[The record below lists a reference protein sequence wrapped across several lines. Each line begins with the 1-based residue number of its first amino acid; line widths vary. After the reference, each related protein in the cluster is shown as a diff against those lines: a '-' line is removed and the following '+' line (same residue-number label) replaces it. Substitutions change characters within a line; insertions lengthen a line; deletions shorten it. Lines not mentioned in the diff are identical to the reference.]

1 MTKPHRLTIIV
12 THPIQHFVPFYR
24 GLAQHPDIDLTVVY
38 GAPIGIESYYDEE
51 MQTQIAWKM
60 DMLSGYE
67 SIFLEPDQG
76 KTRPGPRSPTSR
88 KVARILDTLK
98 PDAVLIYG
106 YAQINALRA
115 LRWCNSKKIPAMM
128 IGDSELLQHR
138 GSLKTLTKQII
149 IPQILKRF
157 SAFLSVGDR
166 NEEYYRQYGV
176 ADTAIFRVPFTID
189 ETAYVEARN
198 NRKALRKSVRDEY
211 RIGQDDL
218 LALFVGKLS
227 ARKRA
232 GDLLDA
238 LALLQGK
245 TDRRI
250 SALFAGNGEDMAEL
264 AEKTKKNSLPAHM
277 AGFVNVDRLPA
288 LYAAADVLVHPS
300 RADPHPLICSE
311 AACVGLPL
319 MLSDK
324 IGAAGPTDIAR
335 EGENA
340 MIFPVGDVSEIA
352 AQLVRFSAGQE
363 LIDRMSLRSIEI
375 FEELNLNRS
384 VNGVLSALS
393 ALTASRAR

>member
-24 GLAQHPDIDLTVVY
+24 GLAQHPNIDLTVVY

-60 DMLSGYE
+60 DMLGGYE

-76 KTRPGPRSPTSR
+76 KTRPSPRSPTSR
-88 KVARILDTLK
+88 KGAQTLDALK

-106 YAQINALRA
+106 YAQVNALRA
-115 LRWCNSKKIPAMM
+115 LRWCRSNKVPAMM

-138 GSLKTLTKQII
+138 SGLKTLTKQIV

-176 ADTAIFRVPFTID
+176 SDSAIFRSPFTID
-189 ETAYVEARN
+189 ETAYVEARA
-198 NRKALRKSVRDEY
+198 NRAALRHSVREEY
-211 RIGQDDL
+211 GIAQDDL

-238 LALLQGK
+238 LALLKDK
-245 TDRRI
+245 TGRKV
-250 SALFAGNGEDMAEL
+250 SALFAGNGEDMAAL
-264 AEKTKKNSLPAHM
+264 SQQIAADALPAHM

-300 RADPHPLICSE
+300 LADPHPLICSE
-311 AACVGLPL
+311 AACIGLSL
-319 MLSDK
+319 LLSDK

-335 EGENA
+335 AGENA
-340 MIFPVGDVSEIA
+340 MIFPVGDASEIA
-352 AQLVRFSAGQE
+352 AQLARFANDQV
-363 LIDRMSLRSIEI
+363 LLDKMSLRSIAI
-375 FEELNLNRS
+375 FEELDLNRS
-384 VNGVLSALS
+384 VGGVIE
-393 ALTASRAR
+393 ALTAVRRS